1 MSLLALSQGR
11 IKKGTFFWAANDS
24 MATHS
29 KINSGVVRPYI
40 VLNVIDNTAICC
52 PLSSTSDAWNASVSP
67 HFIPYELHPEL
78 FGYKDALFAVNRCVV
93 NGYVKFD
100 VSFIETLDRVDVPTQ
115 FVTMARQLE
124 TKFAADRR
132 AKLIPATHSRSKF
145 KDARVTQSIQR
156 VELTT
161 QDIMAEVFPSFT
173 LS

>member
-11 IKKGTFFWAANDS
+11 IKRGTFFWAANNS

-29 KINSGVVRPYI
+29 QIQSGINRPYI
-40 VLNVIDNTAICC
+40 VLNVIDGVAICC

-67 HFIPYELHPEL
+67 HYIPYDFHPQL
-78 FGYKDALFAVNRCVV
+78 FGHKDALFAVNRCVV

-100 VSFIETLDRVDVPTQ
+100 VAFIETLDRVDLPDQ

-124 TKFAADRR
+124 SKFASDRR

-145 KDARVTQSIQR
+145 KDARVTKPIQR

-161 QDIMAEVFPSFT
+161 QDIMNQLYPQLT
-173 LS
+173 GY